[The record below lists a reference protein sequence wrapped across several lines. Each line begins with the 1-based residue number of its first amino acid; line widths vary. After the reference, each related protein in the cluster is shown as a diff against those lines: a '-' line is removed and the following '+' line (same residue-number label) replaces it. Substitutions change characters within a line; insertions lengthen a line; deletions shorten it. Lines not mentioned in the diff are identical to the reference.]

1 MDVTIRDLD
10 PDDVESLAQFVKFV
24 IKGDSHIG
32 YFNTLDDM
40 VAAKKAAMGYFPS
53 SYPSETP
60 VGRTAPQPPTI
71 PNAPTFTPPPPPV
84 ADPAPEVANGAAPSL
99 PPSNVIA
106 LPVGQTDA
114 RGVVWH
120 PTWHSGDVGKPGL
133 NKNGSWKKRKNSD
146 DAGHAAYEA
155 LFLTAKKDAVA
166 EVFAEFT
173 TVPTFTP
180 PPPAVAPVAEVIVPP
195 PGTPGVADFEGLWAK
210 LVADQKVN
218 ADIENWFIATFGGHP
233 VHSFVYRND
242 PVKRLNAYNQ
252 MKFYAT

>member
-1 MDVTIRDLD
+1 MIELKFGNLTTAQAQELLEAHLSIISGRRLIHMR
-10 PDDVESLAQFVKFV
+10 PDDPLPQTDK
-24 IKGDSHIG
+24 
-32 YFNTLDDM
+32 
-40 VAAKKAAMGYFPS
+40 PQ
-53 SYPSETP
+53 YPLHMMP
-60 VGRTAPQPPTI
+60 GVGAPTTNPLPQPPTI
-71 PNAPTFTPPPPPV
+71 PNAPMFTPPPPPV
-84 ADPAPEVANGAAPSL
+84 ADPSPANGAAPTL